1 MARKQHGKPNIPSVL
16 VAPVAPIKT
25 GIINGLLQKAGV
37 NQILEKNEL
46 EFLEK
51 EDVLREKLETLLHK
65 LSDSKATYDTKSHE
79 FSTQK
84 IDLEKQQTALLREQ
98 VSLSRQQSAV
108 QRQQSEVDK
117 LKSEIEPKQ
126 RELEV
131 SLLQFEEQK
140 SGLEKLKQAAEMDFA
155 LEKQIAIKEKRQELE
170 QLHKEQLSELK
181 SSSDSSEQK
190 KKELLERER
199 LLIKRESQ
207 AEAGFL
213 DKQQQLDQLTQQQQA
228 SLSILEHRLKKQ
240 RQEQT
245 VWEAAKAEEI
255 EQNYQLKLQELQTK
269 LTRTENNKKQA
280 FEKIN
285 QLTEELAQLEDLKRE
300 LAERS
305 VTSLQAEMER
315 LRLEN
320 RRLKEDLAQREEDG
334 LLEDNQKLCKK
345 LSYIEE
351 KLQDTEFQLSEA
363 NAQRDTLRMS
373 AQEKYNLLR
382 EKRVLD
388 EHNRLLD
395 ISVEQL
401 KLQIDDLSARQQ
413 GELPFPALSKMDH
426 QFQHPARG
434 LQAVP
439 QDLAQFANAMQA
451 GIAQQELFYS
461 LKDIRLFIAGLA
473 MSKLHLLQGMSGT
486 GKTSLARAF
495 AKAINNVTTGD
506 QEKLYCSMVR
516 VQAGWRD
523 REDLLGHFNAFEKK
537 FYEKEALQAI
547 YRAQQ
552 PQFSDTVQI
561 VLLDE
566 MNLSQPE
573 QYFAEFLS
581 LMETPDRS
589 EISLL
594 ESPNE
599 KSPRYFSDQRAIK
612 VPQNVWFVGTA
623 NHDET
628 TKEFADKTYDRAHVM
643 EIKRSEEKVSANGYQ
658 PISYSF
664 NSLQERFDVVCQ
676 NEGQKITDIFKKLS
690 GSELMLALEDIKI
703 GWGNRLESH
712 AKKFIPVYQATG
724 GLLSEALDH
733 LLATKLFRTGKVTG
747 RYDTSI
753 EQLQNIESALETS
766 WKELGLQDKPTYSLQ
781 LLRDD
786 IQRKEQGGV

>member
-1 MARKQHGKPNIPSVL
+1 MAKKTYGKPNIPTNVPST
-16 VAPVAPIKT
+16 IKT
-25 GIINGLLQKAGV
+25 TMLNGLLQKAGV
-37 NQILEKNEL
+37 DKVLEKDEL
-46 EFLEK
+46 ELLEK
-51 EDVLREKLETLLHK
+51 ENALRNKLEQLLQELAEKK
-65 LSDSKATYDTKSHE
+65 LTHDKDVSDLINKDLE
-79 FSTQK
+79 
-84 IDLEKQQTALLREQ
+84 LEKQKEDFSQEKTQFLNQKSAIESQAKEISLQKSNMVKMQHELQTA
-98 VSLSRQQSAV
+98 
-108 QRQQSEVDK
+108 
-117 LKSEIEPKQ
+117 
-126 RELEV
+126 
-131 SLLQFEEQK
+131 LLQFEEQK
-140 SGLEKLKQAAEMDFA
+140 AGLEKLKQAAEMGFA
-155 LEKQIAIKEKRQELE
+155 VEKQSAIKEKNQVLE
-170 QLHKEQLSELK
+170 QLHQQQLSDLK
-181 SSSDSSEQK
+181 SSSNLLEQK

-199 LLIKRESQ
+199 VLIERESQ

-213 DKQQQLDQLTQQQQA
+213 DKQQQLNQSVQQQQA
-228 SLSILEHRLKKQ
+228 NLSILERRLKQ
-240 RQEQT
+240 QQQEQT
-245 VWEAAKAEEI
+245 VWETAKVEEI
-255 EQNYQLKLQELQTK
+255 EQNYQLRIQELQAN
-269 LTRTENNKKQA
+269 LTHAEKNKKQA
-280 FEKIN
+280 FEKIS
-285 QLTEELAQLEDLKRE
+285 QLTEELAQFEDLKRD
-300 LAERS
+300 LSDRG
-305 VTSLQAEMER
+305 VTSLQSEMEN
-315 LRLEN
+315 LRIKN
-320 RRLKEDLAQREEDG
+320 RELKEKLAEREESG
-334 LLEDNQKLCKK
+334 LLEENQELCEK
-345 LSYIEE
+345 LSYVDE
-351 KLQDTEFQLSEA
+351 KLQDTEFQLSKA
-363 NAQRDTLRMS
+363 NVQLDTLRMS
-373 AQEKYNLLR
+373 AQGKNNLLQ
-382 EKRVLD
+382 EKRVLE
-388 EHNRLLD
+388 EHKRLLD
-395 ISVEQL
+395 ISIEQL

-413 GELPFPALSKMDH
+413 GELPFPALSKMDQ

-439 QDLAQFANAMQA
+439 QDLAQFAKTMQV
-451 GIAQQELFYS
+451 GIAQQGLFYS

-495 AKAINNVTTGD
+495 AKSINNVTTSD

-676 NEGQKITDIFKKLS
+676 NEGQAITDIFKKLS
-690 GSELMLALEDIKI
+690 GSELMLELEDIKI

-733 LLATKLFRTGKVTG
+733 LLATKLFRSGKVTG
-747 RYDTSI
+747 RYDTRI
-753 EQLQNIESALETS
+753 EQLQNIESALKTI
-766 WKELGLQDKPTYSLQ
+766 WKELGLQDEPNYSLQ

>member
-1 MARKQHGKPNIPSVL
+1 MAKKTYGKPNIPTNVPST
-16 VAPVAPIKT
+16 IKT
-25 GIINGLLQKAGV
+25 TMLNGLLQKAGV
-37 NQILEKNEL
+37 DKVLEKDEL
-46 EFLEK
+46 ELLEK
-51 EDVLREKLETLLHK
+51 ENALRNKLEQLLQELAEKK
-65 LSDSKATYDTKSHE
+65 LTHDKDVSDLINKDLE
-79 FSTQK
+79 
-84 IDLEKQQTALLREQ
+84 LEKQKEDFSQEKTQFLNQKSAIESQAKEISLQKSNMVKMQHELQTA
-98 VSLSRQQSAV
+98 
-108 QRQQSEVDK
+108 
-117 LKSEIEPKQ
+117 
-126 RELEV
+126 
-131 SLLQFEEQK
+131 LLQFEEQK
-140 SGLEKLKQAAEMDFA
+140 AGLEKLKQAAEMGFA
-155 LEKQIAIKEKRQELE
+155 VEKQSAIKEKNQVLE
-170 QLHKEQLSELK
+170 QLHQQQLSDLK
-181 SSSDSSEQK
+181 SSSNLLEQK

-199 LLIKRESQ
+199 VLIERESQ

-213 DKQQQLDQLTQQQQA
+213 DKQQQLDQSAQQQQA
-228 SLSILEHRLKKQ
+228 SLSILERRLKQ
-240 RQEQT
+240 QQQEQT
-245 VWEAAKAEEI
+245 VWETAKAEEI
-255 EQNYQLKLQELQTK
+255 EQNYQLRIQELQAN
-269 LTRTENNKKQA
+269 LTHTEKNKKQA
-280 FEKIN
+280 FEKIS
-285 QLTEELAQLEDLKRE
+285 QLTEELAQFEDLKRE
-300 LAERS
+300 LSDRG
-305 VTSLQAEMER
+305 VTSLQSEMEN
-315 LRLEN
+315 LRIKN
-320 RRLKEDLAQREEDG
+320 RELKEKLAEREESG
-334 LLEDNQKLCKK
+334 LLEENKELCEK
-345 LSYIEE
+345 LSYVDE
-351 KLQDTEFQLSEA
+351 KLQDTEFQLSKA
-363 NAQRDTLRMS
+363 NAQLDTLRMS
-373 AQEKYNLLR
+373 AQGKNNLLQ
-382 EKRVLD
+382 EKRVLE
-388 EHNRLLD
+388 EHKRLLD
-395 ISVEQL
+395 ISIEQL

-413 GELPFPALSKMDH
+413 GELPFPALSKMDQ

-439 QDLAQFANAMQA
+439 QDLAQFAKTMQV
-451 GIAQQELFYS
+451 GIAQQGLFYS

-495 AKAINNVTTGD
+495 AKSINNVTSSD

-676 NEGQKITDIFKKLS
+676 NEGQAITDIFKKLS
-690 GSELMLALEDIKI
+690 GSELMLELEDIKI

-733 LLATKLFRTGKVTG
+733 LLATKLFRSGKVTG
-747 RYDTSI
+747 RYDTRI
-753 EQLQNIESALETS
+753 EQLQNIESALKTI
-766 WKELGLQDKPTYSLQ
+766 WKELGLQDEPNYSLQ

>member
-1 MARKQHGKPNIPSVL
+1 MGFAV
-16 VAPVAPIKT
+16 
-25 GIINGLLQKAGV
+25 
-37 NQILEKNEL
+37 
-46 EFLEK
+46 
-51 EDVLREKLETLLHK
+51 
-65 LSDSKATYDTKSHE
+65 
-79 FSTQK
+79 
-84 IDLEKQQTALLREQ
+84 EKQ
-98 VSLSRQQSAV
+98 S
-108 QRQQSEVDK
+108 
-117 LKSEIEPKQ
+117 
-126 RELEV
+126 
-131 SLLQFEEQK
+131 
-140 SGLEKLKQAAEMDFA
+140 
-155 LEKQIAIKEKRQELE
+155 AIKEKNQVLE
-170 QLHKEQLSELK
+170 QLHQQQLSDLK
-181 SSSDSSEQK
+181 SSSNLLEQK

-199 LLIKRESQ
+199 VLIERESQ

-213 DKQQQLDQLTQQQQA
+213 DKQQQLNQSAQQQQA
-228 SLSILEHRLKKQ
+228 SLSILERRLKQ
-240 RQEQT
+240 QQQEQT
-245 VWEAAKAEEI
+245 VWETAKAEEI
-255 EQNYQLKLQELQTK
+255 EQNYQLRIQELQAN
-269 LTRTENNKKQA
+269 LTHTEKNKKQA
-280 FEKIN
+280 FEKIS
-285 QLTEELAQLEDLKRE
+285 QLTEELAQFEDLKRE
-300 LAERS
+300 LSDRG
-305 VTSLQAEMER
+305 VTSLQSEMEN
-315 LRLEN
+315 LRIKN
-320 RRLKEDLAQREEDG
+320 RELKEKLAEREESG
-334 LLEDNQKLCKK
+334 LLEENKELCEK
-345 LSYIEE
+345 LSYVDE
-351 KLQDTEFQLSEA
+351 KLQDTEFQLSKA
-363 NAQRDTLRMS
+363 NAQLDTLRMS
-373 AQEKYNLLR
+373 AQGKNNLLQ
-382 EKRVLD
+382 EKRVLE
-388 EHNRLLD
+388 EHKRLLD
-395 ISVEQL
+395 ISIEQL

-413 GELPFPALSKMDH
+413 GELPFPALSKMDQ

-439 QDLAQFANAMQA
+439 QDLAQFAKTMQV
-451 GIAQQELFYS
+451 GIAQQGLFYS

-495 AKAINNVTTGD
+495 AKSINNVTSSD

-676 NEGQKITDIFKKLS
+676 NEGQAITDIFKKLS
-690 GSELMLALEDIKI
+690 GSELMLELEDIKI

-733 LLATKLFRTGKVTG
+733 LLATKLFRSGKVTG
-747 RYDTSI
+747 RYDTRI
-753 EQLQNIESALETS
+753 EQLQNIESALKTI
-766 WKELGLQDKPTYSLQ
+766 WKELGLQDEPNYSLQ

>member
-1 MARKQHGKPNIPSVL
+1 MAKKTYGKPNIPTNVPST
-16 VAPVAPIKT
+16 IKT
-25 GIINGLLQKAGV
+25 TMLNGLLQKAGV
-37 NQILEKNEL
+37 DKVLEKDEL
-46 EFLEK
+46 ELLEK
-51 EDVLREKLETLLHK
+51 ENALRNKLEQLLQELAEKK
-65 LSDSKATYDTKSHE
+65 LTHDKDVSDLINKDLE
-79 FSTQK
+79 
-84 IDLEKQQTALLREQ
+84 LEKQKEDFSQEKTQFLNQKSAIESQAKEISLQKSNMVKMQHELQTA
-98 VSLSRQQSAV
+98 
-108 QRQQSEVDK
+108 
-117 LKSEIEPKQ
+117 
-126 RELEV
+126 
-131 SLLQFEEQK
+131 LLQFEEQK
-140 SGLEKLKQAAEMDFA
+140 AGLEKLKQAAEMGFA
-155 LEKQIAIKEKRQELE
+155 VEKQSAIKEKNQVLE
-170 QLHKEQLSELK
+170 QLHQQQLSDLK
-181 SSSDSSEQK
+181 SSSNLLEQK

-199 LLIKRESQ
+199 VLIERESQ

-213 DKQQQLDQLTQQQQA
+213 DKQQQLNQSAQQQQA
-228 SLSILEHRLKKQ
+228 SLSILERRLKQ
-240 RQEQT
+240 QQQEQT
-245 VWEAAKAEEI
+245 VWETAKAEEI
-255 EQNYQLKLQELQTK
+255 EQNYQLRIQELQAN
-269 LTRTENNKKQA
+269 LTHTEKNKKQA
-280 FEKIN
+280 FEKIS
-285 QLTEELAQLEDLKRE
+285 QLTEELAQFEDLKRE
-300 LAERS
+300 LSDRG
-305 VTSLQAEMER
+305 VTSLQSEMEN
-315 LRLEN
+315 LRIKN
-320 RRLKEDLAQREEDG
+320 RELKEKLAEREESG
-334 LLEDNQKLCKK
+334 LLEENKELCEK
-345 LSYIEE
+345 LSYVDE
-351 KLQDTEFQLSEA
+351 KLQDTEFQLSKA
-363 NAQRDTLRMS
+363 NAQLDTLRMS
-373 AQEKYNLLR
+373 AQGKNNLVQ
-382 EKRVLD
+382 EKRVLE
-388 EHNRLLD
+388 EHKRLLD
-395 ISVEQL
+395 ISIEQL

-413 GELPFPALSKMDH
+413 GELPFPALSKMDQ

-439 QDLAQFANAMQA
+439 QDLAQFAKTMQV
-451 GIAQQELFYS
+451 GIAQQGLFYS

-495 AKAINNVTTGD
+495 AKSINNVTSSD

-676 NEGQKITDIFKKLS
+676 NEGQAITDIFKKLS
-690 GSELMLALEDIKI
+690 GSELMLELEDIKI

-733 LLATKLFRTGKVTG
+733 LLATKLFRSGKVTG
-747 RYDTSI
+747 RYDTRI
-753 EQLQNIESALETS
+753 EQLQNIESALKTI
-766 WKELGLQDKPTYSLQ
+766 WKELGLQDEPNYSLQ

>member
-1 MARKQHGKPNIPSVL
+1 MAKKTYGKPNIPTNVPST
-16 VAPVAPIKT
+16 IKT
-25 GIINGLLQKAGV
+25 TMLNGLLQKAGV
-37 NQILEKNEL
+37 DKVLEKDEL
-46 EFLEK
+46 ELLEK
-51 EDVLREKLETLLHK
+51 ENALRNKLEQLLQELAEKK
-65 LSDSKATYDTKSHE
+65 LTHDKDVSDLINKDLE
-79 FSTQK
+79 
-84 IDLEKQQTALLREQ
+84 LEKQKEDFSQEKTQFLNQKSAIESQAKEISLQKSNMVKMQHELQT
-98 VSLSRQQSAV
+98 
-108 QRQQSEVDK
+108 
-117 LKSEIEPKQ
+117 
-126 RELEV
+126 
-131 SLLQFEEQK
+131 LQFEEQK
-140 SGLEKLKQAAEMDFA
+140 AGLEKLKQAAEMGFA
-155 LEKQIAIKEKRQELE
+155 VEKQSAIKEKNQVLE
-170 QLHKEQLSELK
+170 QLHQQQLSDLK
-181 SSSDSSEQK
+181 SSSNLLEQK

-199 LLIKRESQ
+199 VLIERESQ

-213 DKQQQLDQLTQQQQA
+213 DKQQQLDQSAQQQQA
-228 SLSILEHRLKKQ
+228 SLSILERRLKQ
-240 RQEQT
+240 QQQEQT
-245 VWEAAKAEEI
+245 VWETAKAEEI
-255 EQNYQLKLQELQTK
+255 EQNYQLRIQELQAN
-269 LTRTENNKKQA
+269 LTHTEKNKKQA
-280 FEKIN
+280 FEKIS
-285 QLTEELAQLEDLKRE
+285 QLTEELAQFEDLKRE
-300 LAERS
+300 LSDRG
-305 VTSLQAEMER
+305 VTSLQSEMEN
-315 LRLEN
+315 LRIKN
-320 RRLKEDLAQREEDG
+320 RELKEKLAEREESG
-334 LLEDNQKLCKK
+334 LLEENKELCEK
-345 LSYIEE
+345 LSYVDE
-351 KLQDTEFQLSEA
+351 KLQDTEFQLSKA
-363 NAQRDTLRMS
+363 NAQLDTLRMS
-373 AQEKYNLLR
+373 AQGKNNLLQ
-382 EKRVLD
+382 EKRVLE
-388 EHNRLLD
+388 EHKRLLD
-395 ISVEQL
+395 ISIEQL

-413 GELPFPALSKMDH
+413 GELPFPALSKMDQ

-439 QDLAQFANAMQA
+439 QDLAQFAKTMQV
-451 GIAQQELFYS
+451 GIAQQGLFYS

-495 AKAINNVTTGD
+495 AKSINNVTSSD

-676 NEGQKITDIFKKLS
+676 NEGQAITDIFKKLS
-690 GSELMLALEDIKI
+690 GSELMLELEDIKI

-733 LLATKLFRTGKVTG
+733 LLATKLFRSGKVTG
-747 RYDTSI
+747 RYDTRI
-753 EQLQNIESALETS
+753 EQLQNIESALKTI
-766 WKELGLQDKPTYSLQ
+766 WKELGLQDEPNYSLQ

>member
-1 MARKQHGKPNIPSVL
+1 MAKKTYGKPNIPTNVPST
-16 VAPVAPIKT
+16 IKT
-25 GIINGLLQKAGV
+25 TMLNGLLQKAGV
-37 NQILEKNEL
+37 DKVLEKDEL
-46 EFLEK
+46 ELLEK
-51 EDVLREKLETLLHK
+51 ENALRNKLEQLLQELAEKK
-65 LSDSKATYDTKSHE
+65 LTHDKDVSDLINKDLE
-79 FSTQK
+79 
-84 IDLEKQQTALLREQ
+84 LEKQKEDFSQEKTQFLNQKSAIESQAKEISLQKSNMVKMQHELQTA
-98 VSLSRQQSAV
+98 
-108 QRQQSEVDK
+108 
-117 LKSEIEPKQ
+117 
-126 RELEV
+126 
-131 SLLQFEEQK
+131 LLQFEEQK
-140 SGLEKLKQAAEMDFA
+140 AGLEKLKQAAEMGFA
-155 LEKQIAIKEKRQELE
+155 VEKQSAIKEKNQVLE
-170 QLHKEQLSELK
+170 QLHQQQLSDLK
-181 SSSDSSEQK
+181 SSSNLLEQK

-199 LLIKRESQ
+199 VLIERESQ

-213 DKQQQLDQLTQQQQA
+213 DKQQQLNQSAQQQQA
-228 SLSILEHRLKKQ
+228 SLSILERRLKQ
-240 RQEQT
+240 QQQEQT
-245 VWEAAKAEEI
+245 VWETAKAEEI
-255 EQNYQLKLQELQTK
+255 EQNYQLRIQELQAN
-269 LTRTENNKKQA
+269 LTHTEKNKKQA
-280 FEKIN
+280 FEKIS
-285 QLTEELAQLEDLKRE
+285 QLTEELAQFEDLKRE
-300 LAERS
+300 LSDRG
-305 VTSLQAEMER
+305 VTSLQSEMEN
-315 LRLEN
+315 LRIKN
-320 RRLKEDLAQREEDG
+320 RELKEKLAEREESG
-334 LLEDNQKLCKK
+334 LLEENKELCEK
-345 LSYIEE
+345 LSYVDE
-351 KLQDTEFQLSEA
+351 KLQDTEFQLSKA
-363 NAQRDTLRMS
+363 NAQLDTLRMS
-373 AQEKYNLLR
+373 AQGKNNLLQ
-382 EKRVLD
+382 EKRVLE
-388 EHNRLLD
+388 EHKRLLD
-395 ISVEQL
+395 ISIEQL

-413 GELPFPALSKMDH
+413 GELPFPALSKMDQ

-439 QDLAQFANAMQA
+439 QDLAQFAKTMQV
-451 GIAQQELFYS
+451 GIAQQGLFYS

-495 AKAINNVTTGD
+495 AKSINNVTTSD

-676 NEGQKITDIFKKLS
+676 NEGQAITDIFKKLS
-690 GSELMLALEDIKI
+690 GSELMLELEDIKI

-733 LLATKLFRTGKVTG
+733 LLATKLFRSGKVTG
-747 RYDTSI
+747 RYDTRI
-753 EQLQNIESALETS
+753 EQLQNIESALKTI
-766 WKELGLQDKPTYSLQ
+766 WKELGLQDEPNYSLQ

>member
-1 MARKQHGKPNIPSVL
+1 MAKKQHGKPNITSVK
-16 VAPVAPIKT
+16 VSSVSPIKT
-25 GIINGLLQKAGV
+25 GIINDLLQNAGV

-46 EFLEK
+46 EFLER

-65 LSDSKATYDTKSHE
+65 LAESKTSYDTKHDELSI
-79 FSTQK
+79 QK
-84 IDLEKQQTALLREQ
+84 IDLEKLKTELFHEQ
-98 VSLSRQQSAV
+98 ASLSHQQSAV
-108 QRQQSEVDK
+108 QKRQSEVDI
-117 LKSEIEPKQ
+117 LESEIETKQ
-126 RELEV
+126 SEIQV
-131 SLLQFEEQK
+131 SLLQLEEQK
-140 SGLEKLKQAAEMDFA
+140 TELEKLKQAAEMNFA
-155 LEKQIAIKEKRQELE
+155 LEKQIAIKERRQELE
-170 QLHKEQLSELK
+170 QLHKQYLSELK
-181 SSSDSSEQK
+181 SSSDTLEQK

-199 LLIKRESQ
+199 LLIERESQ

-213 DKQQQLDQLTQQQQA
+213 DKQQHLDQLTQQKQA

-245 VWEAAKAEEI
+245 VWEAAEEEEI

-269 LTRTENNKKQA
+269 LIHTENNKKQA

-285 QLTEELAQLEDLKRE
+285 QLTEELSQLEDLKRE
-300 LAERS
+300 LAERN

-382 EKRVLD
+382 EKRVLH

-395 ISVEQL
+395 ISIEQL

-413 GELPFPALSKMDH
+413 GELPFPALSKMDQ

-439 QDLAQFANAMQA
+439 QDLAQFAKAMQV

-523 REDLLGHFNAFEKK
+523 REDF
-537 FYEKEALQAI
+537 
-547 YRAQQ
+547 
-552 PQFSDTVQI
+552 
-561 VLLDE
+561 
-566 MNLSQPE
+566 
-573 QYFAEFLS
+573 
-581 LMETPDRS
+581 
-589 EISLL
+589 
-594 ESPNE
+594 
-599 KSPRYFSDQRAIK
+599 
-612 VPQNVWFVGTA
+612 
-623 NHDET
+623 
-628 TKEFADKTYDRAHVM
+628 
-643 EIKRSEEKVSANGYQ
+643 
-658 PISYSF
+658 
-664 NSLQERFDVVCQ
+664 
-676 NEGQKITDIFKKLS
+676 
-690 GSELMLALEDIKI
+690 
-703 GWGNRLESH
+703 RL
-712 AKKFIPVYQATG
+712 T
-724 GLLSEALDH
+724 
-733 LLATKLFRTGKVTG
+733 
-747 RYDTSI
+747 
-753 EQLQNIESALETS
+753 
-766 WKELGLQDKPTYSLQ
+766 
-781 LLRDD
+781 
-786 IQRKEQGGV
+786 

>member
-1 MARKQHGKPNIPSVL
+1 MAKKTYGKPNIPTNVPST
-16 VAPVAPIKT
+16 IKT
-25 GIINGLLQKAGV
+25 TMLNGLLQKAGV
-37 NQILEKNEL
+37 DKVLEKDEL
-46 EFLEK
+46 ELLEK
-51 EDVLREKLETLLHK
+51 ENALRNKLEQLLQELAEKK
-65 LSDSKATYDTKSHE
+65 LTHDKDVSDLINKDLE
-79 FSTQK
+79 
-84 IDLEKQQTALLREQ
+84 LEKQKEDFSQEKTQFLNQKSAIESQAKEISLQKSNMVKMQHELQTA
-98 VSLSRQQSAV
+98 
-108 QRQQSEVDK
+108 
-117 LKSEIEPKQ
+117 
-126 RELEV
+126 
-131 SLLQFEEQK
+131 LLQFEEQK
-140 SGLEKLKQAAEMDFA
+140 AGLEKLKQAAEMGFA
-155 LEKQIAIKEKRQELE
+155 VEKQSAIKEKNQVLE
-170 QLHKEQLSELK
+170 QLHQQQLSDLK
-181 SSSDSSEQK
+181 SSSNLLEQK

-199 LLIKRESQ
+199 VLIERESQ

-213 DKQQQLDQLTQQQQA
+213 DKQQQLNQSAQQQQA
-228 SLSILEHRLKKQ
+228 SLSILERRLKQ
-240 RQEQT
+240 QQQEQT
-245 VWEAAKAEEI
+245 VWETAKTEEI
-255 EQNYQLKLQELQTK
+255 EQNYQLRIQELQAN
-269 LTRTENNKKQA
+269 LTHTEKNKKQA
-280 FEKIN
+280 FEKIS
-285 QLTEELAQLEDLKRE
+285 QLTEELAQFEDLKRE
-300 LAERS
+300 LSDRG
-305 VTSLQAEMER
+305 VTSLQSEMEN
-315 LRLEN
+315 LRIKN
-320 RRLKEDLAQREEDG
+320 RELKEKLAEREESG
-334 LLEDNQKLCKK
+334 LLEENKELCEK
-345 LSYIEE
+345 LSYVDE
-351 KLQDTEFQLSEA
+351 KLQDTEFQLSKA
-363 NAQRDTLRMS
+363 NAQLDTLRMS
-373 AQEKYNLLR
+373 AQGKNNLLQ
-382 EKRVLD
+382 EKRVLE
-388 EHNRLLD
+388 EHKRLLD
-395 ISVEQL
+395 ISIEQL

-413 GELPFPALSKMDH
+413 GELPFPALSKMDQ

-439 QDLAQFANAMQA
+439 QDLAQFAKTMQV
-451 GIAQQELFYS
+451 GIAQQGLFYS

-495 AKAINNVTTGD
+495 AKSINNVTSSD

-676 NEGQKITDIFKKLS
+676 NEGQAITDIFKKLS
-690 GSELMLALEDIKI
+690 GSELMLELEDIKI

-733 LLATKLFRTGKVTG
+733 LLATKLFRSGKVTG
-747 RYDTSI
+747 RYDTRI
-753 EQLQNIESALETS
+753 EQLQNIESALKTI
-766 WKELGLQDKPTYSLQ
+766 WKELGLQDEPNYSLQ

>member
-1 MARKQHGKPNIPSVL
+1 
-16 VAPVAPIKT
+16 
-25 GIINGLLQKAGV
+25 
-37 NQILEKNEL
+37 
-46 EFLEK
+46 
-51 EDVLREKLETLLHK
+51 
-65 LSDSKATYDTKSHE
+65 
-79 FSTQK
+79 
-84 IDLEKQQTALLREQ
+84 
-98 VSLSRQQSAV
+98 
-108 QRQQSEVDK
+108 
-117 LKSEIEPKQ
+117 
-126 RELEV
+126 
-131 SLLQFEEQK
+131 
-140 SGLEKLKQAAEMDFA
+140 
-155 LEKQIAIKEKRQELE
+155 
-170 QLHKEQLSELK
+170 
-181 SSSDSSEQK
+181 
-190 KKELLERER
+190 
-199 LLIKRESQ
+199 
-207 AEAGFL
+207 
-213 DKQQQLDQLTQQQQA
+213 
-228 SLSILEHRLKKQ
+228 
-240 RQEQT
+240 
-245 VWEAAKAEEI
+245 
-255 EQNYQLKLQELQTK
+255 
-269 LTRTENNKKQA
+269 
-280 FEKIN
+280 
-285 QLTEELAQLEDLKRE
+285 
-300 LAERS
+300 
-305 VTSLQAEMER
+305 
-315 LRLEN
+315 
-320 RRLKEDLAQREEDG
+320 
-334 LLEDNQKLCKK
+334 
-345 LSYIEE
+345 
-351 KLQDTEFQLSEA
+351 
-363 NAQRDTLRMS
+363 
-373 AQEKYNLLR
+373 
-382 EKRVLD
+382 
-388 EHNRLLD
+388 LLD
-395 ISVEQL
+395 ISIEQL

-413 GELPFPALSKMDH
+413 GELPFPALSKMDQ

-439 QDLAQFANAMQA
+439 QDLAQFAKTMQV
-451 GIAQQELFYS
+451 GIAQQGLFYS

-495 AKAINNVTTGD
+495 AKSINNVTTSD

-658 PISYSF
+658 PVSYSF

-676 NEGQKITDIFKKLS
+676 NEGQAITDIFKKLS
-690 GSELMLALEDIKI
+690 GSELMLELEDIKI

-733 LLATKLFRTGKVTG
+733 LLATKLFRSGKVTG
-747 RYDTSI
+747 RYDTRI
-753 EQLQNIESALETS
+753 EQLQNIEAALKTI
-766 WKELGLQDKPTYSLQ
+766 WKELGLQDEPNYSLQ